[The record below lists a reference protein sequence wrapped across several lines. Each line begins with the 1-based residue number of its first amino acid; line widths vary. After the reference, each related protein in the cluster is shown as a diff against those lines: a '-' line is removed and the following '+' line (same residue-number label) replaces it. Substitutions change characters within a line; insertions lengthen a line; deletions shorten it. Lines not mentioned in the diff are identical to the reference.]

1 MRTIT
6 VRPRRRGWTS
16 VARTLLLLLIVLVG
30 LFAAPPPSADA
41 AGDERRWPVSGPVV
55 RAFDPPDQPWL
66 SGHRGIDIAAP
77 AGSPV
82 LAAADGTVS
91 WVGSIAGV
99 PSLSITH
106 AGGVRTTYQPV
117 TARVAT
123 GASVAAGTVV
133 GVLRAGH
140 AATDCLHLGLLRGDA
155 YLDPLAW
162 LGGQATAGPI
172 RLLPD
177 GAAVPPDTSVLLTP
191 TDGWPVSGPITS
203 PYGWRTDPITGARSF
218 HDGTDIGAPCGTPV
232 VATMP
237 GTVVTVATDDIL
249 GHYVVVQHADGV
261 RTIYAHLSTQMVGA
275 GQAIR
280 VGQVLGLVGT
290 TGRSTGCHLHFGA
303 TRDGVSFD
311 SGTLLP

>member
-1 MRTIT
+1 MPCP
-6 VRPRRRGWTS
+6 VRRPWMS
-16 VARTLLLLLIVLVG
+16 VARTVVLLLAVFWGLIAG
-30 LFAAPPPSADA
+30 APRPAQAAAS
-41 AGDERRWPVSGPVV
+41 DERAWPVSGPVV

-82 LAAADGTVS
+82 LAAAAGTVS

-106 AGGVRTTYQPV
+106 ASGVRTTYQPV
-117 TARVAT
+117 A
-123 GASVAAGTVV
+123 ASVHVGAPVSAGAAV
-133 GVLRAGH
+133 GVLRSGH
-140 AATDCLHLGLLRGDA
+140 AAVDCLHLGLLQGDT

-162 LGGQATAGPI
+162 LGGLAAAPPI

-177 GAAVPPDTSVLLTP
+177 GAAVPPATTVLLTSAAS
-191 TDGWPVSGPITS
+191 GWPVSGPITS
-203 PYGWRTDPITGARSF
+203 PYGWRTDPFTGTSRF

-232 VATMP
+232 AATIP
-237 GTVVTVATDDIL
+237 GTVVTVATNDVL
-249 GHYVVVQHADGV
+249 GHYVVVEHAGGV
-261 RTIYAHLSTQMVGA
+261 RTTYAHLSAQMVA
-275 GQAIR
+275 TGQTVG

-303 TRDGVSFD
+303 TRDGVAFD